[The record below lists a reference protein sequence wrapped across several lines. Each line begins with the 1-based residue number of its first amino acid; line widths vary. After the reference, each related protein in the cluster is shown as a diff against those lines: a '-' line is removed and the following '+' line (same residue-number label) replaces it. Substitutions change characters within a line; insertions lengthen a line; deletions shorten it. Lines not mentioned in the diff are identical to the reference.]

1 MNEKME
7 NIQAILLLDSH
18 SSRFD
23 PFSSNQPEA
32 LLPLMGTKKTLL
44 DASLDFLIN
53 VNKLKKIIL
62 LCSRYIDQIEA
73 HLNRSNFVHS
83 EINIIDCSKSKSLGD
98 TIQALCDTSILT
110 SSVFI
115 LMTATSIVS
124 NISLQDNIERHREK
138 LNKAMTI
145 VCTPILLD
153 FNANGNGKQLDSIS
167 CDSNRRVLKYHID
180 NPPKQK
186 LDILPVGYYII
197 DIF

>member
-7 NIQAILLLDSH
+7 KIQAILLLDSH

-32 LLPLMGTKKTLL
+32 LLPLMGTKKTLI
-44 DASLDFLIN
+44 DASLDLLIN
-53 VNKLKKIIL
+53 VNKLKEIIL

-73 HLNRSNFVHS
+73 HLNRSNFVDS

-98 TIQALCDTSILT
+98 TIRALCDTSILT

-115 LMTATSIVS
+115 LMTAASIVS
-124 NISLQDNIERHREK
+124 DISLQENIKRHREK
-138 LNKAMTI
+138 RNKAMTI
-145 VCTPILLD
+145 LCTPILLE

-167 CDSNRRVLKYHID
+167 CDSSRRVLKYHIE
-180 NPPKQK
+180 NSPKQK

>member
-1 MNEKME
+1 MEK
-7 NIQAILLLDSH
+7 IQAILLLDSH

-32 LLPLMGTKKTLL
+32 LLPLMGNKMTLL
-44 DASLDFLIN
+44 DGSLDFLIN
-53 VNKLKKIIL
+53 ANKIKEIII

-73 HLNRSNFVHS
+73 YLNRSNYFDS
-83 EINIIDCSKSKSLGD
+83 EINIIDCSKSKSFGD

-124 NISLQDNIERHREK
+124 NISIQENIKRHGEK
-138 LNKAMTI
+138 RNKAMTI
-145 VCTPILLD
+145 LCTPNLLD
-153 FNANGNGKQLDSIS
+153 FNDGNGKQLL
-167 CDSNRRVLKYHID
+167 CDSNRRVLKYHIE